1 MHTCTK
7 IYCY

>member
-7 IYCY
+7 R